1 MAIITINGNTLG
13 SSLGSG
19 AFQNIGTEMTRSRSS
34 AENLAS
40 ALKDLHN
47 KIDIAQVATDLSGSI
62 NSVTKSEEREEIK
75 KTNLAVAYDKLDEL
89 ITSTG
94 VIDSQVAQKIETLK
108 KDFYKKYAYLT
119 PECERSIWEK
129 LWEGICKVS
138 IEIIKWE
145 LGITL
150 VELCKEHWEI
160 VKVIAVVLMI
170 VVSVVLLATGVG
182 GILGLAALGCL
193 IGMAS
198 SLAGTVA
205 HHIRTGQDITFGEIV
220 NAMFYGGISGAISG
234 ALGGAF
240 GAALGIETSVTAIT
254 AKETLKGMFVSMA
267 SNGIASFYTNTIKY
281 FSGDANTKASVLEYI
296 GLNTAFDI
304 VMAGL
309 SEFLFG
315 ASNLNFGNE
324 LKDFVSGYLG
334 EAANN
339 FFNDGLNLIRSSP
352 KEIVEY
358 VGKLRTSM
366 LNNMGIP
373 SWNFTENGVSYHLP
387 TGFYQSI
394 NVDINI
400 NIIFG
405 GHKNRNSSSETEI
418 NFDQFISG
426 ALPNLLSGILKPPIP
441 HIPPQIPLPKMPN
454 PVGNPDFPKIPIPD
468 VDFPSVTDT
477 NTIPPLCGTFHNIN
491 YHHMPTISFIDLNSV
506 FESIVKY

>member
-108 KDFYKKYAYLT
+108 KKKKKKKKDFYKKYAYLT

-160 VKVIAVVLMI
+160 VKVIAVFLMI

-193 IGMAS
+193 IGMAA
-198 SLAGTVA
+198 SLAGTVV
-205 HHIRTGQDITFGEIV
+205 HHVMTGQDITFGEVV
-220 NAMFYGGISGAISG
+220 NAMFYGGMSGAISF
-234 ALGGAF
+234 ALGGP
-240 GAALGIETSVTAIT
+240 LGNGV
-254 AKETLKGMFVSMA
+254 A
-267 SNGIASFYTNTIKY
+267 SLVTNTIKY
-281 FSGDANTKASVLEYI
+281 FSGDANTKLNFVEYI
-296 GLNTAFDI
+296 GTNMAFDI
-304 VMAGL
+304 LMG
-309 SEFLFG
+309 ELFG
-315 ASNLNFGNE
+315 FEDTFSEEIFE
-324 LKDFVSGYLG
+324 
-334 EAANN
+334 E
-339 FFNDGLNLIRSSP
+339 FF
-352 KEIVEY
+352 
-358 VGKLRTSM
+358 
-366 LNNMGIP
+366 
-373 SWNFTENGVSYHLP
+373 
-387 TGFYQSI
+387 
-394 NVDINI
+394 
-400 NIIFG
+400 
-405 GHKNRNSSSETEI
+405 
-418 NFDQFISG
+418 
-426 ALPNLLSGILKPPIP
+426 
-441 HIPPQIPLPKMPN
+441 
-454 PVGNPDFPKIPIPD
+454 
-468 VDFPSVTDT
+468 
-477 NTIPPLCGTFHNIN
+477 
-491 YHHMPTISFIDLNSV
+491 
-506 FESIVKY
+506 